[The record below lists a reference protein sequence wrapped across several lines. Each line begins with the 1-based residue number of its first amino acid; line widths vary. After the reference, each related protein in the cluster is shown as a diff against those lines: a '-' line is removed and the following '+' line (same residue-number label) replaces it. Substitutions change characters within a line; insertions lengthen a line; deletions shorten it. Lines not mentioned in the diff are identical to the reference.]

1 MTTTIDGPIR
11 ELDFGLL
18 AAAVQGQLFLPG
30 TAGYAERAIGWNVAV
45 RRTPAAIVDVATAGD
60 VSAVV
65 RFAGLN
71 GLRVAVG
78 STGHGAV
85 ALEEPHVLVNTARLD
100 ECEIHPEGWARVGAG
115 VRWQQVLDAAAAHG
129 LAPLA
134 GSAPNVGVVGYTTG
148 GGYGPVARTFGIAS
162 DRVRA
167 IEVVTGDGQAR
178 RVTSEDESGLFWA
191 LRGGKGALGVVTA
204 IEFDIL
210 PIRSLY
216 AGALYFAGADT
227 SEVLSAWR
235 DWSDTLPAPATT
247 SVAVQ
252 QLPEMPGVPEPLAGR
267 MTVAVRF
274 AWAGGPAE
282 GASVLAPMRTA
293 APILIDTVDTIPYAA
308 LGAIH
313 ADPVEPMP
321 VFERTGLLRELPDQA
336 LDVIVAAAGPESRS
350 PQVIVELRQLG
361 GAIVHPAASSAAG
374 NRDASYSILTIGI
387 DAPGIGEATRAHS
400 EGLLGALNPWLT
412 GGKLVNF
419 AADGSA
425 DSARRAYDRDT
436 LSRLGRLAAAYDP
449 HDVIADA
456 LPIRRAC
463 ADL

>member
-1 MTTTIDGPIR
+1 MTTIDQPVR
-11 ELDFGLL
+11 DLDLGLL
-18 AAAVQGQLFLPG
+18 SAALQGQLFLPG
-30 TAGYAERAIGWNVAV
+30 TPGYAERVTGWNVAV

-65 RFAGLN
+65 RFAGIN

-78 STGHGAV
+78 ATGHGAFSLDEPHLLINTTL
-85 ALEEPHVLVNTARLD
+85 LEECVVYPD
-100 ECEIHPEGWARVGAG
+100 GWARVGAG
-115 VRWQQVLDAAAAHG
+115 VRWQRVLDAAAPHG

-148 GGYGPVARTFGIAS
+148 GGYGPLARTLGVAS

-178 RVTSEDESGLFWA
+178 RVTAEDESGLFWA
-191 LRGGKGALGVVTA
+191 LRGGKGALGIVTA
-204 IEFDIL
+204 IEFDLVRI
-210 PIRSLY
+210 PSIY
-216 AGALYFAGADT
+216 AGALYYGGENT
-227 SEVLSAWR
+227 SKVLSAWR
-235 DWSDTLPAPATT
+235 EWAGRLPARATT
-247 SVAVQ
+247 SLAVL
-252 QLPEMPGVPEPLAGR
+252 QLPAMPGVPEPLAGR

-274 AWAGGPAE
+274 AWTGDPADGE
-282 GASVLAPMRTA
+282 AVLQPMRAVAST
-293 APILIDTVDTIPYAA
+293 LIDAVNTIPYAA

-313 ADPVEPMP
+313 ADPVDPMP
-321 VFERTGLLRELPDQA
+321 VFERTGLLRDLPDEA

-361 GAIVHPAASSAAG
+361 GAIACHAAPSAVS
-374 NRDASYSILTIGI
+374 NRDAAYSILTIGI

-400 EGLLGALNPWLT
+400 EGLLGALSPWLT

-419 AADGSA
+419 AADGSTE
-425 DSARRAYDRDT
+425 SAHRAYDSDA

-449 HDVIADA
+449 HGVLADA

-463 ADL
+463 AGI